1 MVYQLDWVSVRYA
14 WSHTPHT
21 LSHTWAKPVINDFL
35 FQSLIPYAGG
45 YLKKPFSE
53 YLEQQKLKLHTRNTG
68 KVPQVIM
75 SIVIISFGQVIIAL
89 LFYLLSLPLSRPL
102 DSFNSYLAG
111 Y

>member
-1 MVYQLDWVSVRYA
+1 MVYRLDWVSVKYA
-14 WSHTPHT
+14 WSHTR
-21 LSHTWAKPVINDFL
+21 AKPVLCHKINDFL

-68 KVPQVIM
+68 KVPQVIK
-75 SIVIISFGQVIIAL
+75 SIVIISSGQVIIAL

>member
-1 MVYQLDWVSVRYA
+1 MVYRLDWVSVRYA
-14 WSHTPHT
+14 WSHT
-21 LSHTWAKPVINDFL
+21 LVKPVINDFL
-35 FQSLIPYAGG
+35 FKSLIPYAGG

-53 YLEQQKLKLHTRNTG
+53 YLEQQKLKLHTRNAG

-75 SIVIISFGQVIIAL
+75 SIVIISSGQMIIAL
-89 LFYLLSLPLSRPL
+89 LFYLLSLPLSRLL